1 MALCAAHQQRLAAAV
16 VLLLQDSG
24 PAAVGPNQQPLGF
37 DWEQHISRMSE
48 ADFKLR
54 YRLSFDS
61 FNKLLEQLQ
70 PKLDVA
76 NVRQAVNCRSGMP
89 IPVEARLAVAL
100 RYFAGGD
107 PKDLMLIYDMSKCQV
122 MRCIWCAVDA
132 INEQLDNMT
141 FERDLDDP
149 EALRALLEG
158 FCRGTRG
165 GFWRE
170 RPGGHH

>member
-1 MALCAAHQQRLAAAV
+1 MSLSVCATGTEEEQIALCAAHQQRLAAAV

-37 DWEQHISRMSE
+37 DWEQHITRMSE

-76 NVRQAVNCRSGMP
+76 NVRQAVNCRSGT
-89 IPVEARLAVAL
+89 
-100 RYFAGGD
+100 
-107 PKDLMLIYDMSKCQV
+107 
-122 MRCIWCAVDA
+122 
-132 INEQLDNMT
+132 N
-141 FERDLDDP
+141 
-149 EALRALLEG
+149 
-158 FCRGTRG
+158 
-165 GFWRE
+165 
-170 RPGGHH
+170 

>member
-1 MALCAAHQQRLAAAV
+1 MSLSVCATGTEEEQIALCAAHQQRLAAAV

-76 NVRQAVNCRSGMP
+76 NVRQAVNCRSRG
-89 IPVEARLAVAL
+89 
-100 RYFAGGD
+100 F
-107 PKDLMLIYDMSKCQV
+107 
-122 MRCIWCAVDA
+122 
-132 INEQLDNMT
+132 
-141 FERDLDDP
+141 
-149 EALRALLEG
+149 ALLIVMSVNSVIRYCGVQREQ
-158 FCRGTRG
+158 TDKSYS
-165 GFWRE
+165 FWLILAKI
-170 RPGGHH
+170 